1 MSNWSN
7 TGTPVTIFTGGGDGT
22 ETLQQIIDMVRYRLN
37 NFELPYLWLDNEL
50 VFSANII
57 LNTICREGR
66 ILEDSITPS
75 VCQISTVVGKSDYQL
90 HPPLIYI
97 KSAKIRTQ
105 ETLTLDTKPSVAW
118 SVGDT
123 ITGASSLHTCEV
135 IAKLTDYTYTV
146 KRRTGVFTTG
156 EILSNGLYTAIP
168 IVSSYPFSDSTTNT
182 SFLEKYTKPEMDRY
196 YSSWRGQPP
205 AQPLRYMLDYN
216 SGYMTLYSAPDD
228 IYIVDMSV
236 IRYPLTQLSSVSMSE
251 QYPEIDPKYI
261 NTLVEGICYQAYQ
274 KRGDDTYDKEK
285 AAAHYSQFR
294 KELGQMKIQN
304 NMYEANGA
312 TASPVGGFI

>member
-7 TGTPVTIFTGGGDGT
+7 TGTNVTIFTGGGDGT

-37 NFELPYLWLDNEL
+37 NFEVPYLWLDSEL
-50 VFSANII
+50 IFYANAI
-57 LNTICREGR
+57 LNQICREGR

-75 VCQISTVVGKSDYQL
+75 VCQMSTMAGKSDYRL
-90 HPPLIYI
+90 HSSVIYL

-118 SVGDT
+118 SAGDT
-123 ITGASSLHTCEV
+123 ITGAMSQHTCEIV
-135 IAKLTDYTYTV
+135 AKLTDYTYTV
-146 KRRTGVFTTG
+146 RRRTGTFTTA
-156 EILSNGLYTAIP
+156 EILSNGTYTAIP
-168 IVSSYPFSDSTTNT
+168 IVSAYPFSDSTTNT
-182 SFLEKYTKPEMDRY
+182 SFLSKYTKSEMDRY

-216 SGYMTLYSAPDD
+216 SNYLTLYSTPDD

-236 IRYPLTQLSSVSMSE
+236 IRYPLTQLSSLSMSE

-261 NTLVEGICYQAYQ
+261 NMLVDGICYQAYQ
-274 KRGDDTYDKEK
+274 KRSEDTYDEK
-285 AAAHYSQFR
+285 KATSFYVQFR
-294 KELGQMKIQN
+294 KELGQLKIQN
-304 NMYEANGA
+304 NLYEGNGA
-312 TASPVGGFI
+312 TASPIRGFI